1 MVWGGTT
8 AKAANISLLATKVV
22 QAIKNGKWEVNIYA
36 NQAIMQQLGSKVVRG
51 VINGN
56 EKNKKFI

>member
-1 MVWGGTT
+1 M
-8 AKAANISLLATKVV
+8 ATKVV

>member
-1 MVWGGTT
+1 METG
-8 AKAANISLLATKVV
+8 
-22 QAIKNGKWEVNIYA
+22 EVNIYA
-36 NQAIMQQLGSKVVRG
+36 NQATMQQVGSKVAHG